1 MPSRLIVNLDKQ
13 ERIALERLCEVD
25 IRPPQ
30 WAVRHLIL
38 SEAKR
43 RGLLDQTKDSGAGV
57 RQDIPRAAVPA

>member
-1 MPSRLIVNLDKQ
+1 MVSRLTVTLEPE
-13 ERIALERLCEVD
+13 ERTALERLCEADV
-25 IRPPQ
+25 RPPQ

-43 RGLLDQTKDSGAGV
+43 RGLLDPTKDNGAGV